1 MRNTSSLLKDDIFS
15 RSKKTKSKKIRK
27 MGINQVSGRRLRK
40 LSEKNHE
47 KKKKRDLKME
57 IRVFYERKRKS
68 FLEGDISRVSFPI
81 SKKKKTREREKSRGK
96 EES

>member
-40 LSEKNHE
+40 LSEKIHE
-47 KKKKRDLKME
+47 KKKEGFEDGDSGFLREEKE
-57 IRVFYERKRKS
+57 IRLGGRHF
-68 FLEGDISRVSFPI
+68 
-81 SKKKKTREREKSRGK
+81 
-96 EES
+96 